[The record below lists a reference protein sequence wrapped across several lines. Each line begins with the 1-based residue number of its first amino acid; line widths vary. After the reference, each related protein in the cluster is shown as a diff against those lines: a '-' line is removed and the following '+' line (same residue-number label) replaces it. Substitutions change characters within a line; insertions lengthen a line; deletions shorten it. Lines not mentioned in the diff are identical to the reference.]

1 MLKAAGICLII
12 FAGTGLGFCKSLEV
26 TRREKALE
34 EILHMVILLKGEIHY
49 GCASLYDALTG
60 AAEKMTGDY
69 RTFLLHTAKSVQEG
83 KGKPFGELFREC
95 AVEDLSSLELEP
107 EDRERFLSLGNHL
120 GYLDLSMQLKQLTAY
135 EEELLRHIE
144 ALQEEMPG
152 KKKVYQSLGILG
164 GILLAVLIW

>member
-1 MLKAAGICLII
+1 
-12 FAGTGLGFCKSLEV
+12 
-26 TRREKALE
+26 
-34 EILHMVILLKGEIHY
+34 MVILLKGEIHY

-107 EDRERFLSLGNHL
+107 EERERFLSLGSHL